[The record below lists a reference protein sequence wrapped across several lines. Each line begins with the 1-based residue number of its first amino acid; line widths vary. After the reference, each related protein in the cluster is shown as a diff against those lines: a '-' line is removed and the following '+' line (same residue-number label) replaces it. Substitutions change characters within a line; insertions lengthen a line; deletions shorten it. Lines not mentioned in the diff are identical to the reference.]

1 MPSFDV
7 VSQLDLQEVDN
18 AVNNTKREVST
29 RYDFRNLKTEI
40 DLDKKGKVI
49 HLATASEMKM
59 EDLKQMLVS
68 HIIKR
73 GVSPKALDFGEAK
86 PAGMDQVKLDVKLRE
101 GIEKDLA
108 KKLVKK
114 IKDLGLK
121 VQPAIQ
127 DEQIRVTAKKIDDLQ
142 AVIQMLKAADVEI
155 PLQYVNM
162 KS

>member
-1 MPSFDV
+1 MPSFDI

-18 AVNNTKREVST
+18 AVNNTKREVSN
-29 RYDFRNLKTEI
+29 RFDFRNLRTEI
-40 DLDKKGKVI
+40 ELDKKNKVI

-59 EDLKQMLVS
+59 DDLKQMLIA

-73 GVSPKALDFGEAK
+73 SVSPKALEFGDLK

-101 GIEKDLA
+101 GIEKELA

-121 VQPAIQ
+121 VQAAIQ
-127 DEQIRVTAKKIDDLQ
+127 DDQIRVTGKKIDDLQ
-142 AVIQMLKAADVEI
+142 AVIQAMRAADAEI